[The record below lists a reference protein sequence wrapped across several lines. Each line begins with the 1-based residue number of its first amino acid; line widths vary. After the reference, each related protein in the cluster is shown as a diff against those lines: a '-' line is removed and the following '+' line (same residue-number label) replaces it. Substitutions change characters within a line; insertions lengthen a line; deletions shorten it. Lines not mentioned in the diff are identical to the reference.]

1 MGADIFVELKSMTR
15 LSTVYLNLSDF
26 YSKTG
31 NAEKSRE
38 YAEKA
43 FEIGQSHKL
52 KKAAMNAAEKLHE
65 LYLNKND
72 QDKACH
78 YGMIQYQMKDS
89 LGLEESM
96 IQLTKLELQY
106 EFEKKNQQNQLT
118 QQRKDFLTIILIIS
132 LVLII
137 TLILLLMAR
146 QKIKSKNVQLAKQ
159 KLQDEVDYKN
169 KELTLNVINLIRKNE
184 IITGISNRLMKIIH
198 EKVPANT
205 KESIIKI
212 AHDLQKS
219 TEEEIWEEFEL
230 RFKQVNGDFYDRLTK
245 KFPELKPSE
254 IKICAFLR
262 LNLSSKE
269 ICKMTGQQITSLE
282 VARHRLRKKLGIT
295 NTQTNLVS
303 FLSQI

>member
-1 MGADIFVELKSMTR
+1 
-15 LSTVYLNLSDF
+15 
-26 YSKTG
+26 
-31 NAEKSRE
+31 
-38 YAEKA
+38 
-43 FEIGQSHKL
+43 
-52 KKAAMNAAEKLHE
+52 
-65 LYLNKND
+65 
-72 QDKACH
+72 
-78 YGMIQYQMKDS
+78 
-89 LGLEESM
+89 
-96 IQLTKLELQY
+96 
-106 EFEKKNQQNQLT
+106 
-118 QQRKDFLTIILIIS
+118 
-132 LVLII
+132 
-137 TLILLLMAR
+137 
-146 QKIKSKNVQLAKQ
+146 LAKQ

-245 KFPELKPSE
+245 KFPELKPSD

-269 ICKMTGQQITSLE
+269 ICKMTGQQITTLE